1 MKVIRANIEII
12 NEIRRK
18 DNKRN
23 LYEAIYYVSD
33 TFDII
38 MYNALFLP
46 FIYYAVENHFS
57 VKNYILI
64 ALCLL
69 LIVVFNAAYNRY
81 YNGYIVPLSNLKIKH
96 EFHKEICSKAQKM
109 DMADITG
116 DQYYDRFNM
125 LLSIGATKLMEGLD
139 MIWWGISV
147 LILVIVYV
155 AIIAYIDYA
164 LVLVAAICAVIAY
177 FINLKYTRVEY
188 QYNVETVKAGRK
200 KEYFH
205 RIFMMEQYA
214 SDLRTTGILN
224 ALNNNRHVMY
234 QKLKNIIYSADSR
247 KLLKMDL
254 IKKTLLFLTTTT
266 IVTIYLSW
274 KYFYHH
280 ISLSVGDV
288 IVAQSIMLQMSTI
301 LSDIAMIYPKLKQ
314 NMLYMND
321 YQEFM
326 NYEPGISRNEKGI
339 CPETKANSIRLQNVT
354 FGYDKEHPVLRNIN
368 MEVKRGEKVAIV
380 GYNGAGKTT
389 LVKIMLRLYLP
400 DTGSVFMDDTA
411 AEMYNL
417 SAYRERFAIAFQES
431 NTYALPVAENVL
443 MDIYESDK
451 KEQVEEALNKAG
463 LKEKT
468 EEYAKGI
475 LCEMTQEFDDEGME
489 LSGGQTQKMALSRVY
504 AKESGI
510 VILDEPSSA
519 LDPISENEM
528 IKTMME
534 NTKGKTLLLISHRL
548 SAVRDMDRIYFM
560 EKGEIV
566 EVGNHKELLER
577 GGKYARMWYAQA
589 DKYQVKE
596 N

>member
-1 MKVIRANIEII
+1 MKLLHVIKLSFGTILKIKPSRIFFAFMSVFMKIANAVFIGVFCFQEII
-12 NEIRRK
+12 NGIFYTK
-18 DNKRN
+18 QLQNVAFWLFIQLLCTMIIN
-23 LYEAIYYVSD
+23 LYEDWYNRIYRLKTDTDIKEEIQNRISKKCIEYDLLTFTKSDNLDRYKRVITSTDEKCIEIFESVFDYIASIGILLLAGAFVVVEEPVIAIS
-33 TFDII
+33 II
-38 MYNALFLP
+38 FCYIVDMLLTLRKNKVLFEEYMIMNRHQRKEDY
-46 FIYYAVENHFS
+46 FIRVNY
-57 VKNYILI
+57 VKNFALDSRVSHISSALQKQYDDSYAELQRDIKKYFLKTSGYEVLSALNKMMFGAHIPYILLGVLALITRKYTAGEI
-64 ALCLL
+64 A
-69 LIVVFNAAYNRY
+69 
-81 YNGYIVPLSNLKIKH
+81 
-96 EFHKEICSKAQKM
+96 
-109 DMADITG
+109 
-116 DQYYDRFNM
+116 
-125 LLSIGATKLMEGLD
+125 
-139 MIWWGISV
+139 
-147 LILVIVYV
+147 
-155 AIIAYIDYA
+155 
-164 LVLVAAICAVIAY
+164 VLVAAMI
-177 FINLKYTRVEY
+177 K
-188 QYNVETVKAGRK
+188 
-200 KEYFH
+200 
-205 RIFMMEQYA
+205 M
-214 SDLRTTGILN
+214 RTALSGI
-224 ALNNNRHVMY
+224 
-234 QKLKNIIYSADSR
+234 
-247 KLLKMDL
+247 
-254 IKKTLLFLTTTT
+254 T
-266 IVTIYLSW
+266 
-274 KYFYHH
+274 
-280 ISLSVGDV
+280 
-288 IVAQSIMLQMSTI
+288 
-301 LSDIAMIYPKLKQ
+301 MIYPKLKQ

-321 YQEFM
+321 CQEFM
-326 NYEPGISRNEKGI
+326 NYEPGISRNEEGI

-368 MEVKRGEKVAIV
+368 MEVKGGERVAIV

-389 LVKIMLRLYLP
+389 LVKVMLRLYLP
-400 DTGSVFMDDTA
+400 DTGSVFMDDITA
-411 AEMYNL
+411 ETYNL
-417 SAYRERFAIAFQES
+417 AAYRERFAIAFQES

-443 MDIYESDK
+443 MDIYEANK

-589 DKYQVKE
+589 DKYQV
-596 N
+596 NNG